1 MQVME
6 IGKTRRKY
14 DKIVMKPGYVDS
26 IRDMK
31 VGDVKTFRGDWR
43 VHGGLRNAGYV
54 LKNKGKGVW
63 TVELVGDDVKVTRI
77 A

>member
-1 MQVME
+1 MQTMEMQV
-6 IGKTRRKY
+6 KRRKY
-14 DKIVMKPGYVDS
+14 DKIVMKPGYVET

-31 VGDVKTFRGDWR
+31 VGEVKMFKGDWR